1 MSLVGIVI
9 VFDLF
14 TNLDEFVEA
23 GKANGGAMRFIG
35 RYYLFQ
41 TIGFFDRVG
50 GMLAL
55 ISAMFT
61 VSWIQRNN
69 EMTAL
74 MSAGISRVRVLLPII
89 AAVGVVSLIMA
100 ANREILMRA
109 FRHELSKGSKDPGG
123 CKPHFMRSAYDGRT
137 NVLLSGANS
146 YADQQR
152 IEKPHFRMPPNLG
165 ASS

>member
-35 RYYLFQ
+35 RYYVFQ

-61 VSWIQRNN
+61 VSCIQRNN

-74 MSAGISRVRVLLPII
+74 MSAGISRIRDMPADISAVISLLRWIQETVNMAEIKASIPPTRSKNPI
-89 AAVGVVSLIMA
+89 VW
-100 ANREILMRA
+100 N
-109 FRHELSKGSKDPGG
+109 
-123 CKPHFMRSAYDGRT
+123 T
-137 NVLLSGANS
+137 
-146 YADQQR
+146 
-152 IEKPHFRMPPNLG
+152 
-165 ASS
+165 